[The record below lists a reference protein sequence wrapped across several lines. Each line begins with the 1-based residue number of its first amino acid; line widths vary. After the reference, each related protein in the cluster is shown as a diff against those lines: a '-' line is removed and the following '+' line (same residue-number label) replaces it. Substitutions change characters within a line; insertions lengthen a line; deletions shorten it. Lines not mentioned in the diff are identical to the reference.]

1 MKLRINGFE
10 NEFVFNDNNV
20 NILQIEEAKCFT
32 HIIDVI
38 NQKINGYENNE
49 IFLLDEE
56 DKEIKIDK
64 NMYIA
69 LDLFNIDYNSKKI
82 LNKMYDIIARN
93 IQNSQEIELEKI
105 TIKLRNYLIQE
116 INELPFE
123 FVMKSEIS
131 IQETLKLFDVK
142 IDSINY
148 SSILERLEML
158 VNLISTLDIAKVLVI
173 PNLKMYLSEYEIIE
187 FYKYSLYNNVKLLI
201 VERNAKEKLK
211 YEQIMRIDENFND
224 EII

>member
-10 NEFVFNDNNV
+10 NELVFGDDNV
-20 NILQIEEAKCFT
+20 SILQIEEAKCFT

-56 DKEIKIDK
+56 DREIKIDK

-82 LNKMYDIIARN
+82 INKMYDIIAEN
-93 IQNSQEIELEKI
+93 IQNSQEVELEKI

-131 IQETLKLFDVK
+131 IQEALKLFDVK

-158 VNLISTLDIAKVLVI
+158 VNLISTLDIAKILVI
-173 PNLKMYLSEYEIIE
+173 PNLKMYLSEDEVIE

-201 VERNAKEKLK
+201 IERNSKEKLK

-224 EII
+224 EIV